1 MATDTPVAP
10 GACNQ
15 CKATGLP
22 ILPVRYT
29 VVPGNLKLQR
39 PAWAGG
45 DRVVSVDSGPYKYAL
60 RILRQGF
67 VYLFYERHARGN
79 DIWECYGVGQDGAL
93 INQHSTAMA
102 RPQTEPVLKCNT
114 HGPDNTQVHYLV
126 IEQPEKCRTAWIAFS
141 QNAWGPEVLDQY
153 TKDKGLRSRRMQS
166 FEPAQM
172 IEGARHAHG
181 ALASKDTLEGVLE
194 YAPAMNTSLLP
205 YGAEVGKFSD
215 ESGGYDLDLLLRE
228 STRYPWAMRQHRAE
242 ATANHMASR
251 AKAEGGKPGSAHVLA
266 LWDAM
271 GIAHELNGYRNDAA
285 GLIKKYADERDVQI
299 SALQTFEGLKT
310 VAAEHVRQQAEDHIR
325 RGVNDGPLQERERE
339 LQERIDSTQDPE
351 RRASYQRDLDQ
362 TRALIKGMQS
372 QAGAIGR
379 QFGQSQAGRSWD
391 KYQARI
397 SGDKAF
403 KAKLNRFL
411 EDAHGVVQLR
421 TKPLIKWLE
430 GPPFLDAL
438 HDYHGTN
445 IEDGLLFEHDIG
457 EAIFGIGSCRA
468 GDDKLQ
474 AWVAQ
479 CKASVD
485 SNLLWRVMALNQ
497 DAVRAELDSALEEAR
512 QHAAAQT
519 VAATLTWVNYT
530 NKSLKAFADA
540 YKKVQGFY
548 DANQKAIAEGGNK
561 AFGVRLTGIKKD
573 LGIDKFSITAGDRIF
588 RFFRIDA
595 MADFASEKIIQHMFS
610 IRALVNPLDSIKLI
624 EAQARNAKPEREAL
638 LGRLKVSRTFLTRN
652 TPAGGM
658 NAAQARE
665 LSEAW
670 EGMKAK
676 GGDTAAAA
684 VKDPR
689 LALVVGFVEGMNF
702 AKLLVECKTKGDAKT
717 YASLLASGMGIGAA
731 MLDIAATVVKSTAT
745 ASSASWSYQQL
756 KLWGGTLSAGA
767 MYGHDR
773 AGRRHLDEALSRV
786 RNLLIACR
794 RNGPEHLQ
802 KHWEQMERYLADPS
816 PQTRPARSAAA

>member
-1 MATDTPVAP
+1 M
-10 GACNQ
+10 
-15 CKATGLP
+15 
-22 ILPVRYT
+22 
-29 VVPGNLKLQR
+29 
-39 PAWAGG
+39 
-45 DRVVSVDSGPYKYAL
+45 
-60 RILRQGF
+60 
-67 VYLFYERHARGN
+67 
-79 DIWECYGVGQDGAL
+79 
-93 INQHSTAMA
+93 
-102 RPQTEPVLKCNT
+102 
-114 HGPDNTQVHYLV
+114 
-126 IEQPEKCRTAWIAFS
+126 
-141 QNAWGPEVLDQY
+141 
-153 TKDKGLRSRRMQS
+153 
-166 FEPAQM
+166 
-172 IEGARHAHG
+172 
-181 ALASKDTLEGVLE
+181 
-194 YAPAMNTSLLP
+194 
-205 YGAEVGKFSD
+205 
-215 ESGGYDLDLLLRE
+215 
-228 STRYPWAMRQHRAE
+228 
-242 ATANHMASR
+242 
-251 AKAEGGKPGSAHVLA
+251 
-266 LWDAM
+266 
-271 GIAHELNGYRNDAA
+271 
-285 GLIKKYADERDVQI
+285 
-299 SALQTFEGLKT
+299 
-310 VAAEHVRQQAEDHIR
+310 
-325 RGVNDGPLQERERE
+325 
-339 LQERIDSTQDPE
+339 
-351 RRASYQRDLDQ
+351 
-362 TRALIKGMQS
+362 
-372 QAGAIGR
+372 
-379 QFGQSQAGRSWD
+379 
-391 KYQARI
+391 
-397 SGDKAF
+397 
-403 KAKLNRFL
+403 
-411 EDAHGVVQLR
+411 
-421 TKPLIKWLE
+421 
-430 GPPFLDAL
+430 
-438 HDYHGTN
+438 
-445 IEDGLLFEHDIG
+445 FEHDIG

-731 MLDIAATVVKSTAT
+731 MLDIAATVVKNTAT

-767 MYGHDR
+767 TTIGAILDAADAIKYNEKGYWLLADLYAAKSGVGGL
-773 AGRRHLDEALSRV
+773 AGLVAGGVTYSYAAPLISRLGGKVALSTATRLGAAGAAEAV
-786 RNLLIACR
+786 IGLRIIGMATGWWATVTLFGIQLVIWKIAPNAIEEWVDHTPFGKQRAREYGGYQTSEDQDKALKAALIEMGWA
-794 RNGPEHLQ
+794 
-802 KHWEQMERYLADPS
+802 
-816 PQTRPARSAAA
+816 